1 MKTTVALH
9 TIYEEQTP
17 ITAQLASDAEKTV
30 QGFLVV
36 CAMYNFLECSHIN
49 IQLYADEDCCD
60 VYFNETVMV
69 PCQDLPDY
77 RMIRLAITVM
87 DALIARLE
95 IGWPDSL
102 PELVQ
107 RAMKAIEKAQAAA

>member
-1 MKTTVALH
+1 MTATVKLHEVYAETTM
-9 TIYEEQTP
+9 
-17 ITAQLASDAEKTV
+17 ITAQMVSGPKEMA
-30 QGFLVV
+30 QGFLIVR
-36 CAMYNFLECSHIN
+36 AMAGKDCSHIN
-49 IQLYADEDCCD
+49 IQLYADEDCCN
-60 VYFNETVMV
+60 VYFNEVVMV

-107 RAMKAIEKAQAAA
+107 RAMKAIEKAQAQS